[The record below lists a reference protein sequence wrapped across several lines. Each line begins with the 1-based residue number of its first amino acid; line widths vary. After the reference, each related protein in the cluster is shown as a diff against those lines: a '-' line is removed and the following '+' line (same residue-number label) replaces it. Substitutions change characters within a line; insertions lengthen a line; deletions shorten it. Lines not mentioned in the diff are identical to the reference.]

1 MEPGRFR
8 HRVTIQNSRQ
18 IRTPSGQPQ
27 DEWYESATA
36 VPAEVKA
43 ISGRELMTAGA
54 EKSEATI
61 RVWMRYRQDIT
72 SASRLVCTSGPL
84 KGMVLDVS
92 GSPVPNGNGTRLEIL
107 CKQGVKT

>member
-18 IRTPSGQPQ
+18 VRGPSGQPKN
-27 DEWYESATA
+27 EWFDSAIS

-43 ISGRELMTAGA
+43 ISGRELMTSGA
-54 EKSEATI
+54 EKSETTI
-61 RVWMRYRQDIT
+61 RVWMRYRNDIT
-72 SASRLVCTSGPL
+72 SASRLICTSGPL
-84 KGMVLDVS
+84 KGFVLDVS
-92 GSPVPNGNGTRLEIL
+92 GQPVPNANGTRLEIF